1 MTGYGRGQSAKA
13 GTGVTAEV
21 RTVNHRFLD
30 VSVRL
35 PKSVTSL
42 EIPLRKRL
50 GERFSRGRIEF
61 SLSLD
66 AAGARTTL
74 VSANLPLARE
84 YAQAARQIADAAGIK
99 GTLKLSTLM
108 MLPEVLSVVPL
119 EMEADLLLE
128 AAMEA
133 LEAACDA
140 ADSDRQRE
148 GEQLKLFFEEH
159 LSLLEAAADE
169 LETAAPQQPLQFSS
183 LDYLGHVD
191 GTYLVFAAPGVLV
204 LLDQHAAHERIL
216 FEKLRASKAAGPEV
230 QSLLIPEILEMS
242 PGDFQRLTASLDLLR
257 EAGVEV
263 EPFGVNTAAVKTV
276 PALLGEMD
284 AGGLVRELLDAIAEA
299 GLPRDEKRDR
309 IFIRM
314 ACRGAIKANHPLGE
328 EEVRRLCRDL
338 DAIPFA
344 SNCPHGRPVFV
355 ELPAPLIERMF
366 KRT

>member
-1 MTGYGRGQSAKA
+1 MRSMTGYGRGQSAKA

-169 LETAAPQQPLQFSS
+169 LETAAPQQPLQ
-183 LDYLGHVD
+183 
-191 GTYLVFAAPGVLV
+191 A
-204 LLDQHAAHERIL
+204 Q
-216 FEKLRASKAAGPEV
+216 EKLLKRLSTLPDV
-230 QSLLIPEILEMS
+230 QADP
-242 PGDFQRLTASLDLLR
+242 QRLAQ
-257 EAGVEV
+257 EI
-263 EPFGVNTAAVKTV
+263 
-276 PALLGEMD
+276 ALFSDRCDISEEISRLK
-284 AGGLVRELLDAIAEA
+284 AHCLQIRELLRSQTPVGRELDFLAQELNREGNTICSKSASLQVTRLGLVCKSEAE
-299 GLPRDEKRDR
+299 K
-309 IFIRM
+309 IREQ
-314 ACRGAIKANHPLGE
+314 IQN
-328 EEVRRLCRDL
+328 
-338 DAIPFA
+338 
-344 SNCPHGRPVFV
+344 V
-355 ELPAPLIERMF
+355 E
-366 KRT
+366 

>member
-1 MTGYGRGQSAKA
+1 MRSMTGYGRGQSAKA

-169 LETAAPQQPLQFSS
+169 LETAAPQQPLQ
-183 LDYLGHVD
+183 
-191 GTYLVFAAPGVLV
+191 A
-204 LLDQHAAHERIL
+204 Q
-216 FEKLRASKAAGPEV
+216 EKLLKRLSTLPDV
-230 QSLLIPEILEMS
+230 QADP
-242 PGDFQRLTASLDLLR
+242 QRLAQ
-257 EAGVEV
+257 EI
-263 EPFGVNTAAVKTV
+263 
-276 PALLGEMD
+276 ALFSDRCDISEEISRLK
-284 AGGLVRELLDAIAEA
+284 AHCLQIRELLRSQTPVGRELDFLAQELNREGNTICSKSASLQVTRLGLVCKGEAE
-299 GLPRDEKRDR
+299 K
-309 IFIRM
+309 IREQ
-314 ACRGAIKANHPLGE
+314 IQN
-328 EEVRRLCRDL
+328 
-338 DAIPFA
+338 
-344 SNCPHGRPVFV
+344 V
-355 ELPAPLIERMF
+355 E
-366 KRT
+366 